1 MKRADQLQ
9 DQPPH
14 SEGSGVRARAENARS
29 SDHDIPSSRD
39 VRLAHKLAE
48 AEALL
53 KKLGAQ
59 DERQRLLQ
67 MAVQRKDEGLL
78 DAILSTLREK

>member
-1 MKRADQLQ
+1 MKRADQQ
-9 DQPPH
+9 RDQAPH
-14 SEGSGVRARAENARS
+14 SEGSEVRARAENARS
-29 SDHDIPSSRD
+29 SDHEIPSSRD
-39 VRLAHKLAE
+39 ARLAYKLAE

-53 KKLGAQ
+53 QKLGAH